1 MDQKQKLEILRLI
14 KYLDFLKTDYI
25 LKSELYN
32 EYDIEFRIRVDK
44 IVQEKEDLSELIYDK
59 VIYNQEKE
67 ESQKEKLKDDRI
79 KKIYRNI
86 VKRTHPD
93 KIDDEKLNQKYIE
106 ATNAYESNSITD
118 IILICERSNIPYELE
133 QGDKIEFE
141 RETQILKSQID
152 ILENSYPWKWFN
164 TKDEKEKNSIIV
176 DYLRTLII
184 RKNIIN

>member
-14 KYLDFLKTDYI
+14 KYLDFLKTDYM

-59 VIYNQEKE
+59 VIDNQGKD

-79 KKIYRNI
+79 KKIYRDI

-93 KIDDEKLNQKYIE
+93 KIDNERLNSEYIE
-106 ATNAYESNSITD
+106 ATKAYESNSITD

-141 RETQILKSQID
+141 RETEIVKNRISV
-152 ILENSYPWKWFN
+152 LENSYPWKWSN
-164 TKDEKEKNSIIV
+164 SQDEKEKNSIMV
-176 DYLRTLII
+176 DYLRTLIS
-184 RKNIIN
+184 N